1 MSASATDTRMDRP
14 QAIEIAKAFVAEI
27 EDCTTQLIV
36 AGSLRRRLARIE
48 GIPIVAV
55 PTVEH
60 VVGGLFGDQG
70 ADVDRLGERMQRL
83 LDTGIVSARLDKDG
97 VPRWGPSLKRLTFQ
111 GVRMDLATP
120 EAARFGWVLLLRTG
134 PAAFS
139 WQLVVE
145 RGRKTR
151 DGRPGLLPPR
161 LLPRD
166 GWLTSRLSAEK
177 IPTPTEQSVFELFK
191 IPYIEPWSRT

>member
-1 MSASATDTRMDRP
+1 MDRP
-14 QAIEIAKAFVAEI
+14 VAIEIAKAFVAEI
-27 EDCTTQLIV
+27 EGTYDQLVI
-36 AGSLRRRLARIE
+36 AGSLRRRLARIGDIE
-48 GIPIVAV
+48 VVAV
-55 PTVEH
+55 PKVEPCD
-60 VVGGLFGDQG
+60 GGLFGDRRTEVDMLDLCM
-70 ADVDRLGERMQRL
+70 ADMLEHGDADRR
-83 LDTGIVSARLDKDG
+83 LDTNGS
-97 VPRWGPSLKRLTFQ
+97 PRWGPTLKYLMYKGARVNLF
-111 GVRMDLATP
+111 TP
-120 EAARFGWVLLLRTG
+120 EAERFGWILVLRTG

-139 WQLVVE
+139 RQLVVPK
-145 RGRKTR
+145 GQKTR